1 MWHFVLTH
9 GGYLTRGSSVREFE
23 SRREQGKTRLQF
35 SRRIYSTP
43 KYLFYNKNRWQSDKI
58 KEYGNARVMSSNPI
72 AYHISESD
80 VVNNSVPWGREFES
94 RREKGKP
101 CLQIARRI
109 CYTQKYPFL
118 NKNRLQ
124 SDEIPKSSKVNK
136 K

>member
-23 SRREQGKTRLQF
+23 SRREQGKPVFNFLEEF
-35 SRRIYSTP
+35 SKI
-43 KYLFYNKNRWQSDKI
+43 FIFNKNRWQSDKI

-101 CLQIARRI
+101 RLQISRRI
-109 CYTQKYPFL
+109 CYTQKYPFI
-118 NKNRLQ
+118 NKKGCKRMKFKNRQ
-124 SDEIPKSSKVNK
+124 KSITNK
-136 K
+136 